1 VETVELEELK
11 GLIVETLE
19 LDVLSGLVLEVELVG
34 LGLGVPIMTVPLLK
48 LFAWTVV
55 VKGEA
60 VAGMVVVIVVVPSGS
75 ITACSVTPCVVTVV
89 VKSEL
94 PLVMVVLYRWYV
106 VHSA

>member
-1 VETVELEELK
+1 
-11 GLIVETLE
+11 
-19 LDVLSGLVLEVELVG
+19 
-34 LGLGVPIMTVPLLK
+34 
-48 LFAWTVV
+48 V

-75 ITACSVTPCVVTVV
+75 TTAYIVTPCVVTVV

-94 PLVMVVLYRWYV
+94 PLVIVVLYRCDV